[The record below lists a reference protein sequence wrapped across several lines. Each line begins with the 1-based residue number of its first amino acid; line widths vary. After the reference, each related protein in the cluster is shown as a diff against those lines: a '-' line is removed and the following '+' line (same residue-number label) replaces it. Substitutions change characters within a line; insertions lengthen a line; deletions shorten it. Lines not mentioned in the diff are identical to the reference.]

1 MPWWSWLLWCFAA
14 VLALAGL
21 LVIFR
26 ALFGDRARGRRRCPR
41 CWYDMSGT
49 DGLRCPEC
57 GRSAKSASRLLRTR
71 RRPLRA
77 AAGLLMLLAAY
88 LVYLTP
94 RAIAGGWWTAV
105 PTPVLVLALQ
115 FYNDEAAERVFASVQ
130 ARMLTPGANVSA
142 WEKLLVARHCARMLR
157 DTGPAAPILPAPA
170 AAPIGLTPEEQAE
183 LNAIAAQPGTFGGGL
198 SNASPRYQAL
208 AMLKELG
215 PHIRPAVPALT
226 ALLDDTDSYSVLEA
240 THLLGRAS
248 GSRASIAALTRQM
261 ASPLYHY
268 RSAAARA
275 LGEHGPAAASAIPA
289 IYEAVS
295 RPKDSI
301 GNVGVNALT
310 KIGAA
315 STRTLVGLLS
325 DPRPSLRYS
334 AADAMKKLG
343 PRSATPEVLLALGRT
358 RREDPIATV
367 RLGAVI
373 ALGSLAEGDPKTA
386 VPLLAE
392 ALGDQYAMVRYSA
405 VKSLH
410 ALGPDAAA
418 AADALRTATSS
429 KEEYLSEA
437 AAAALRAV
445 QAAPKP

>member
-1 MPWWSWLLWCFAA
+1 
-14 VLALAGL
+14 
-21 LVIFR
+21 
-26 ALFGDRARGRRRCPR
+26 
-41 CWYDMSGT
+41 
-49 DGLRCPEC
+49 
-57 GRSAKSASRLLRTR
+57 
-71 RRPLRA
+71 
-77 AAGLLMLLAAY
+77 
-88 LVYLTP
+88 
-94 RAIAGGWWTAV
+94 V

-130 ARMLTPGANVSA
+130 ARMLTPGANISA